1 MDEVDRV
8 GCRTVSVLAGLLA
21 GAAVMIVAHARAPRP
36 VRRMPTVVDQ
46 HHPPTPA
53 TRRRRLRTP
62 RPPPVSDMADTVDLL
77 VLGLRAGLL
86 PVLAL
91 RLLADDCPPS
101 VQPALRAVLADVDRG
116 DRLGDALRTFPHLVA
131 PAHEPLASI
140 VADQLV
146 AAEVHGLALTPVLE
160 RLAADARDRRRRDL
174 DASVRRLPVR
184 LALPLVLCT
193 LPSFVLV
200 AVVPLLL
207 AALSSL
213 RR

>member
-1 MDEVDRV
+1 
-8 GCRTVSVLAGLLA
+8 
-21 GAAVMIVAHARAPRP
+21 
-36 VRRMPTVVDQ
+36 
-46 HHPPTPA
+46 
-53 TRRRRLRTP
+53 
-62 RPPPVSDMADTVDLL
+62 MADTVDLL